1 MPSSPTRSNTPSL
14 AESSSDVDELFLPSS
29 SGLDFVQ
36 EFCPVG
42 EPFSTR
48 TVCLLAKSL
57 HVEETLV
64 PMSEKFG
71 GSLAKPTVPGEGS
84 R

>member
-1 MPSSPTRSNTPSL
+1 MTYS
-14 AESSSDVDELFLPSS
+14 VDQHAARRAPLQNEQQGYGVWAVRPRT
-29 SGLDFVQ
+29 VQ

-42 EPFSTR
+42 DPFSTR
-48 TVCLLAKSL
+48 TVCSLAKSL

-71 GSLAKPTVPGEGS
+71 GSLAKPTVPGDGS